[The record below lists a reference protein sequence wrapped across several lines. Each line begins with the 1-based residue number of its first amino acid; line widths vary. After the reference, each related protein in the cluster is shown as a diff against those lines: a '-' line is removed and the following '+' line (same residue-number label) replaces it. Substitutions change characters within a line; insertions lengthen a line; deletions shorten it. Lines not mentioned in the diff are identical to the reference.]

1 MSRKFTVMGAL
12 LALSILG
19 YMVLGAVGS
28 WDFLLPFRATK
39 LAALM
44 LVGTCIATATVL
56 FQTITANRILTPSVL
71 GFDSLYVLV
80 LTLLVYGLGAAGYA
94 AVPTALVFALN
105 LVVMTGL
112 GLVLFIALM
121 AGGRGDLFKLVLTG
135 IMIGML
141 IRAVT
146 GFLQRMIDP
155 GEFQTIQSASF
166 ARFTYVDPTL
176 LAITAA
182 VALPAL
188 WLSWRMRFRLDVL
201 ALGAETSTGLG
212 EPPAPGQRQALVLIC
227 VLIAT
232 ATALTGPLSS
242 GLSGPSNFFGLIV
255 TALAHLVLPSAR
267 HTTLLPMAALIAC
280 IVLIGGQTV
289 MERVLH
295 LSTPLPVVIELL
307 GGTLF
312 LFLLLRRPKL

>member
-1 MSRKFTVMGAL
+1 MPKTFMALGAVL
-12 LALSILG
+12 TLSIIG

-39 LAALM
+39 LAALI
-44 LVGTCIATATVL
+44 LVGLCIATATVL
-56 FQTITANRILTPSVL
+56 FQTITANRILTPSLL

-80 LTLLVYGLGAAGYA
+80 LTLLVFGLGASGYA
-94 AVPTALVFALN
+94 AVPTAMVFALN
-105 LVVMTGL
+105 VIVMTGL
-112 GLVLFIALM
+112 GLVLFFALM
-121 AGGRGDLFKLVLTG
+121 AGGRGDMFKLVLTG

-155 GEFQTIQSASF
+155 NEFQTVQSASF

-176 LAITAA
+176 LAITTA

-188 WLSWRMRFRLDVL
+188 WLAWRMRFRLDVL
-201 ALGAETSTGLG
+201 ALGTDASTGLG
-212 EPPAPGQRQALVLIC
+212 ESPARGQKQALVLIC
-227 VLIAT
+227 VLVAT
-232 ATALTGPLSS
+232 ATALTGPLST
-242 GLSGPSNFFGLIV
+242 GFSGPSNFFGLIV
-255 TALAHLVLPSAR
+255 TALAHLILPSAR
-267 HTTLLPMAALIAC
+267 HSMLLPAASLIAC
-280 IVLIGGQTV
+280 IVLVGGQTI

-295 LSTPLPVVIELL
+295 LATPLPVVIELV
-307 GGTLF
+307 GGSLF

>member
-1 MSRKFTVMGAL
+1 MSKRFAVMAAL

-19 YMVLGAVGS
+19 YMVLGAMGS
-28 WDFLLPFRATK
+28 WEFLLPFRATR
-39 LAALM
+39 LAALL
-44 LVGTCIATATVL
+44 LVGLCIATATVL

-80 LTLLVYGLGAAGYA
+80 LTGLVYGLGASGYA
-94 AVPTALVFALN
+94 AMPTALVFALN

-112 GLVLFIALM
+112 GLLLFLALM
-121 AGGRGDLFKLVLTG
+121 AGARGDLFKLVLTG

-141 IRAVT
+141 IRAIT

-155 GEFQTIQSASF
+155 SEFQTVQSASF

-176 LAITAA
+176 LTITTV

-188 WLSWRMRFRLDVL
+188 WLAWRMRFRLDVL
-201 ALGAETSTGLG
+201 ALGAEASTGLG
-212 EPPAPGQRQALVLIC
+212 EPPAPGQKQALVLIC
-227 VLIAT
+227 VLIAS
-232 ATALTGPLSS
+232 ATALTGPLST
-242 GLSGPSNFFGLIV
+242 GFSGPSNFFGLIV

-267 HTTLLPMAALIAC
+267 HSALLPAAALIAC
-280 IVLIGGQTV
+280 IVLVGGQTV

-295 LSTPLPVVIELL
+295 LATPLPVVIELL